1 MKKHKSIGG
10 LIRILGGQVR
20 EKQALMR
27 ALKATP
33 KTRQQVILLK
43 YIETGSTAKAAK
55 FMNEGGMKS
64 ATGKAPSA
72 TDVRDLILE
81 GHASLNAILLEYARS
96 TFKKNKKSVLR
107 IS

>member
-20 EKQALMR
+20 EKQAVMR
-27 ALKATP
+27 ALKAVP

-43 YIETGSTAKAAK
+43 YIETCSTTQTAK
-55 FMNEGGMKS
+55 FMRESGMKS
-64 ATGKAPSA
+64 TAGKAPSPA
-72 TDVRDLILE
+72 DITDLIVN
-81 GHASLNAILLEYARS
+81 GHESLNQVLLKFAREI
-96 TFKKNKKSVLR
+96 FKKNKKSVQR